1 MATFTKR
8 ILSGSTNGRPIKIA
22 TTSSPGTM
30 IHTGSSTNGDL
41 HEIWLWVANSDLSNN
56 KKITIEFGGTT
67 SPDDLIEYYLPPES
81 GLHLIVPGL
90 ILNGNATP
98 LVVRA
103 FAESANIVTAC
114 GYVNVIA

>member
-8 ILSGSTNGRPIKIA
+8 ILSGSTNGRAIKIA
-22 TTSSPGTM
+22 VNSTPGTI
-30 IHTGSSTNGDL
+30 IHTGPSDSNEL
-41 HEIWLWVANSDLSNN
+41 HEVWIWVANSDITNN
-56 KKITIEFGGTT
+56 RKITIEFGGTT

-90 ILNGNATP
+90 ILKGNATP
-98 LVVRA
+98 LIVRA